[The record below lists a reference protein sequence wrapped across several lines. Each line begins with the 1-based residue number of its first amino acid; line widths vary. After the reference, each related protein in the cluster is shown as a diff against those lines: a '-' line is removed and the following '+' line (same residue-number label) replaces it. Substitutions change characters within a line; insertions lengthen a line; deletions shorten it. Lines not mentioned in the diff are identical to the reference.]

1 MNEGPNHCMVGAPV
15 RPCSEQAPPLGARPG
30 NSIFVEHIV
39 TFRHNRKLSGARPDY
54 LRDTSVP
61 AQGGKAMLNRIIRY
75 FDLQSAQRT
84 AAPVGYKAGAKTAP
98 VLPQYIA
105 VSAGVVIEPLLRG
118 YIESGIWGFDFE
130 TFWGRLVFGLII
142 GVVILPGIYKSTFD
156 PKQPILIQLAAL
168 FPLGIG
174 WQSLF
179 TSATRAVAG

>member
-1 MNEGPNHCMVGAPV
+1 M
-15 RPCSEQAPPLGARPG
+15 
-30 NSIFVEHIV
+30 F
-39 TFRHNRKLSGARPDY
+39 
-54 LRDTSVP
+54 
-61 AQGGKAMLNRIIRY
+61 NRIIRY

-84 AAPVGYKAGAKTAP
+84 TTPAGHKAGSKTAP
-98 VLPQYIA
+98 VLPQYLA
-105 VSAGVVIEPLLRG
+105 VSAGVVIEPFLRR
-118 YIESGIWGFDFE
+118 YIDSGGWDFDFQ

-179 TSATRAVAG
+179 TSATKAVAG